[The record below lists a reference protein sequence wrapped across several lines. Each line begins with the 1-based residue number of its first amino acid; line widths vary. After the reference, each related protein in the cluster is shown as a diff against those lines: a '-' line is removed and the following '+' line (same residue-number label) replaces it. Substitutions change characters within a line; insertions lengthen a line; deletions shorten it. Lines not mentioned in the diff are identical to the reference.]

1 MALRVEIDL
10 LNERLWFARRLKHVT
25 QFVGRLLRR
34 HAVGR
39 KKILAFGLHYNLLI
53 GVQYFEVG
61 VRALLHPLQF
71 VMVLHEDELKY
82 GHTPGDEDWQIE
94 RRPQQQ
100 ALALR
105 QRAEEVTDVSA
116 SAQEH
121 QQNLCERDI
130 ETLAN
135 QPTISYDHSS

>member
-1 MALRVEIDL
+1 MRQHRLNVNPRMALRVEIDL

-53 GVQYFEVG
+53 RVQYFEVG
-61 VRALLHPLQF
+61 VRTLLHPFQL
-71 VMVLHEDELKY
+71 VMILHEDELKY

-105 QRAEEVTDVSA
+105 QRAEEVAGEPSA
-116 SAQEH
+116 AERRAGG
-121 QQNLCERDI
+121 ERD
-130 ETLAN
+130 A
-135 QPTISYDHSS
+135 